1 MYMTNSDSF
10 THDRLQRMSWDVV
23 LFDLDGTLTDSGL
36 GVANGVLYTLEK
48 MGLPKPSDVEL
59 KKYLGPPLWTSF
71 QEYAGIAESDTPEA
85 VRLYREYYNET
96 GAFENSVYP
105 GIPELLTKLNDQG
118 KRLAVATSKVDYAAL
133 AILRHF
139 NLNHHFEVIAGSD
152 ETGELRGTKALVIE
166 HALAELAIPAG
177 AAIVM
182 IGDRE
187 HDILGAKSHGI
198 PGIGVLYGYGDRE
211 ELESAG
217 ALEIASEVS
226 DLASVL
232 LD

>member
-1 MYMTNSDSF
+1 
-10 THDRLQRMSWDVV
+10 MSWDVV

-36 GVANGVLYTLEK
+36 GVANGVLYALEK
-48 MGLPKPSDVEL
+48 MGYPKPTDSEL

-71 QEYAGIAESDTPEA
+71 QDYAGMPESDTPEA

-105 GIPELLTKLNDQG
+105 GIPELLAKLESDG

-139 NLNHHFEVIAGSD
+139 NLDHHFEVIAGSD
-152 ETGELRGTKALVIE
+152 ETGELRGTKSLVIA
-166 HALAELAIPAG
+166 HALSELG
-177 AAIVM
+177 LTDGTSIVM

-187 HDILGAKSHGI
+187 HDILGAKEHGI
-198 PGIGVLYGYGDRE
+198 PGIGVLYGYGDRT
-211 ELESAG
+211 ELEAAG
-217 ALEIASEVS
+217 AAAIASDVS
-226 DLASVL
+226 ELASTL
-232 LD
+232 NS